1 MWNSIMAISAGAA
14 SVCVDVINPDKKDA
28 PPVAEPEDAP

>member
-1 MWNSIMAISAGAA
+1 MSNSIMAISAGAA
-14 SVCVDVINPDKKDA
+14 LGSRDVINPDKIHA